1 MDIVHYS
8 VLMDEVCDYLKP
20 INGDEILV
28 DGTMGEGGHSNMFL
42 SKFPNMKVIGI
53 DTDAVI
59 QNVAKERLKDFG
71 DRVSFENTWFNE
83 FFENFEDYNYERPD
97 RILLDL
103 GISVFH
109 YEKSGRGFTFQKDEP
124 LDMRLNPELLENAR
138 DIVNKYDE
146 KELADL
152 IYEYSDEKL
161 SRKIARK
168 ICIERDKEPIETTAQ
183 LAYIVR
189 GCFPPNKRHG
199 KTHPA
204 TRTFQA
210 LRIAVNSELNRLD
223 SVLED
228 ALKILKVGGRLGI
241 ITFHSLEDR
250 AVKRFFQSRAK
261 QCICPENYPR
271 CVCGGNPEVK
281 RLTKKPIGPSEGELE
296 INPPSRSAKLRVIE
310 KLTEARE
317 ILL

>member
-1 MDIVHYS
+1 
-8 VLMDEVCDYLKP
+8 
-20 INGDEILV
+20 
-28 DGTMGEGGHSNMFL
+28 MFL
-42 SKFPNMKVIGI
+42 TRFPEMRVIGI
-53 DTDAVI
+53 DADAVI
-59 QNVAKERLKDFG
+59 QMVAKERLKPFG

-83 FFENFEDYNYERPD
+83 FFENFESYGYERPD

-109 YEKSGRGFTFQKDEP
+109 YEKSGRGFTFQKNEP
-124 LDMRLNPELLENAR
+124 LDMRLNPESPLSAA
-138 DIVNKYDE
+138 DIVNSYE
-146 KELADL
+146 EGVLADL

-168 ICIERDKEPIETTAQ
+168 ICEERAKKPIETTEE

-189 GCFPPNKRHG
+189 GCYPPGKRHG

-210 LRIAVNSELNRLD
+210 LRIAVNSELDRLD
-223 SVLED
+223 KVLED
-228 ALKILKVGGRLGI
+228 ALGILKPGGIFGI

-250 AVKRFFQSRAK
+250 AVKRFFQDRAK
-261 QCICPENYPR
+261 KCICPESYPL
-271 CVCGGNPEVK
+271 CQCGGKPEVK
-281 RLTKKPIGPSEGELE
+281 RLTKKPVAPTEEE
-296 INPPSRSAKLRVIE
+296 VKINPPSRSAKLRVVQ

-317 ILL
+317 ALV

>member
-8 VLMDEVCDYLKP
+8 VLMDEVLGFLKP
-20 INGDEILV
+20 SAPDQLLV

-42 SKFPNMKVIGI
+42 TNFPTMKVIGI
-53 DTDAVI
+53 DADHVI
-59 QNVAKERLKDFG
+59 QGVAKERLAPFG
-71 DRVSFENTWFNE
+71 DRVNFENTWFNE
-83 FFENFEDYNYERPD
+83 FFENFDNYNYERPD

-109 YEKSGRGFTFQKDEP
+109 YEKSGRGFTFQKNEP
-124 LDMRLNPELLENAR
+124 LDMRLNPNTVESAR
-138 DIVNKYDE
+138 DIVNTYDE
-146 KELADL
+146 TTLANL
-152 IYEYSDEKL
+152 IYDFSDEKL

-168 ICIERDKEPIETTAQ
+168 ICAQREIKPIETTDE

-189 GCFPPNKRHG
+189 GCFAPDKRHG

-210 LRIAVNSELNRLD
+210 LRIAVNSELYRLD
-223 SVLED
+223 RVLED
-228 ALKILKVGGRLGI
+228 ALRILKPGGRFGI

-250 AVKRFFQSRAK
+250 AVKRFFQDRAK
-261 QCICPENYPR
+261 KCICPDNYPR
-271 CVCGGNPEVK
+271 CLCGGKPEVK
-281 RLTKKPIGPSEGELE
+281 RLTKKPIGPTEEE
-296 INPPSRSAKLRVIE
+296 IKLNPPSRSAKLRVIE

-317 ILL
+317 VMG